1 MRKLWTVC
9 FLASAL
15 LALSATAAEDPRRAA
30 LDAYPGISEHAKMIR
45 KGKLELGRRYSMHE
59 EKGRFH
65 VIHVDE
71 IDLECTSCHVGDV
84 FAKDYLLLRKEQA
97 VEKAQ
102 GIGKGDQAKVVDRTV
117 CLGCHKTGGIATPWY
132 RTVAE

>member
-1 MRKLWTVC
+1 MRNLWTVW

-15 LALSATAAEDPRRAA
+15 LVSTAGAAEDPRRAA
-30 LDAYPGISEHAKMIR
+30 LDAYPGVSEHAKMIR
-45 KGKLELGRRYSMHE
+45 KGRLDLGRRYSMHE
-59 EKGRFH
+59 ENGRFH

-71 IDLECTSCHVGDV
+71 IDLECTSCHVGDD

-97 VEKAQ
+97 VKKAH
-102 GIGKGDQAKVVDRTV
+102 GIGKGDRAGVIDRSV
-117 CLGCHKTGGIATPWY
+117 CLGCHLTGGIATRWY